1 MGKVKSP
8 SQKFSEKIDFMERKN
23 ILSQLEKIAEDRGL
37 NVSAVVRIAVREFL
51 KKKRSAA

>member
-8 SQKFSEKIDFMERKN
+8 SQKFSEKIDFMEREN
-23 ILSQLEKIAEDRGL
+23 ILSQLEKIAEDWGL